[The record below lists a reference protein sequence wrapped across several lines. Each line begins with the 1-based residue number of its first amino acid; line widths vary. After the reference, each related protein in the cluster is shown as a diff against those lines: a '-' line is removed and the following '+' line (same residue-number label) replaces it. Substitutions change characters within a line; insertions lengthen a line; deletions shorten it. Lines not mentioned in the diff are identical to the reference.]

1 MKEIKRTV
9 LKKKMSEKKLLTE
22 ALFCLSDALTS
33 LYETKTKE
41 GQSLCFMVDSCL
53 KYGTVIFRGD
63 DILEASADY
72 SGYEER
78 RYFKDKKKKVKKWA
92 MI

>member
-1 MKEIKRTV
+1 MKEIKRTA
-9 LKKKMSEKKLLTE
+9 LKKKLSEKKLLQE
-22 ALFCLSDALTS
+22 ALFCLSDALTA

-63 DILEASADY
+63 NILDASADY
-72 SGYEER
+72 SAYEEKQ
-78 RYFKDKKKKVKKWA
+78 YLKDKKKKVKK
-92 MI
+92 